1 MIQMDMGKEVK
12 TADVE
17 KAIKDYKLNPE
28 IIYSGD
34 GNKEIVI
41 RTIKSLDSDQR
52 AKVISTINEK
62 FGTTDDDVV
71 AEELFGPSV
80 GKELRNN
87 AFLAV
92 LIAGICMLV
101 YIRFRFRQWRFGGA
115 ALLGVLHDVLIVIA
129 FYAIFNV
136 TINNPFIAGILTVV
150 GYSINDTIVVFDRI
164 RENLRLKRSMQ
175 LDLLIDQSIT
185 QTIGRSLMTSATT
198 LIVMVP
204 MLIMSG
210 SAIREFVV
218 PLMVGIIA
226 GAYSSI
232 AMCSP
237 LYYEFSK
244 RKKVS
249 KYEKQVKASTKNSK
263 KDKKKSKKQ
272 EEAKI
277 QDDELKKTVDVSE
290 MTAADPANDT
300 VKASDAA
307 NDTAAQT
314 SASDDAAKS
323 AADAL
328 QKEEG
333 AEKKE
338 APKKPKNTMDQ
349 KRSKRYVKG
358 NQKK

>member
-1 MIQMDMGKEVK
+1 M
-12 TADVE
+12 
-17 KAIKDYKLNPE
+17 
-28 IIYSGD
+28 
-34 GNKEIVI
+34 I

-277 QDDELKKTVDVSE
+277 QDDELEKTVEVS
-290 MTAADPANDT
+290 AKDT
-300 VKASDAA
+300 VKASGAA
-307 NDTAAQT
+307 DDTAAQAN
-314 SASDDAAKS
+314 ASDDAAKS

-333 AEKKE
+333 AKKKE

>member
-1 MIQMDMGKEVK
+1 
-12 TADVE
+12 
-17 KAIKDYKLNPE
+17 
-28 IIYSGD
+28 
-34 GNKEIVI
+34 
-41 RTIKSLDSDQR
+41 
-52 AKVISTINEK
+52 
-62 FGTTDDDVV
+62 
-71 AEELFGPSV
+71 
-80 GKELRNN
+80 
-87 AFLAV
+87 
-92 LIAGICMLV
+92 MLV

-129 FYAIFNV
+129 FYAIFNI

-185 QTIGRSLMTSATT
+185 QTLGRSLMTSITT

-210 SAIREFVV
+210 PAIREFVV

-249 KYEKQVKASTKNSK
+249 KYEKQVQAAT
-263 KDKKKSKKQ
+263 KKSKKKAKKQ
-272 EEAKI
+272 LEETKALPDAEIGKPADDTADLTAKNAPK
-277 QDDELKKTVDVSE
+277 DNN
-290 MTAADPANDT
+290 AADPA
-300 VKASDAA
+300 
-307 NDTAAQT
+307 
-314 SASDDAAKS
+314 KS
-323 AADAL
+323 GTDAL
-328 QKEEG
+328 Q
-333 AEKKE
+333 
-338 APKKPKNTMDQ
+338 PKQKNTMDQ